1 MPAVAAAATPDG
13 VRAVAAAGGDLDA
26 KLHGRTLLHHAAW
39 IGDVDLV
46 SALLDGGADPLI
58 LDDDHGSTALG
69 WAEWAYAP
77 ATAALLRPVT
87 QPA

>member
-1 MPAVAAAATPDG
+1 MPASMFTAAETNANCEF
-13 VRAVAAAGGDLDA
+13 DLDA

-46 SALLDGGADPLI
+46 RALLDAGADPEV
-58 LDDDHGSTALG
+58 LDDDHGSTPLG

-77 ATAALLRPVT
+77 ATAAMLRPVT
-87 QPA
+87 RTG